1 MRTRS
6 RCGATCWR
14 FSPDALPARTGGGEI
29 PVHAQPASGGRLTT
43 GLVLDIRKYSIHD
56 GPGIRTT
63 VFLKGCG
70 LSCWWCH
77 NPESQ
82 APGFEAI
89 VRDNRC
95 IRCGACVRAC
105 EHGAITWTD
114 AGPVTDRAQC
124 AACGDCSAV
133 CYTEARERVG
143 REMAADEVLAEV
155 LQDLPFYEESGGGMT
170 LSGGEPLLQTDF
182 TAALLAGAKAHG
194 LHTALDTCGYAT
206 WDVLERVRGDV
217 DLFLY
222 DLKLMDDERH
232 RRFTGVSNAPV
243 LRNLRR
249 LSELG
254 HRIRLR
260 VPVIP
265 DVNDDEENLRAVAA
279 FAAGLPHLEGADLLP
294 YHHIGVDKYE
304 RLDRTYRL
312 PDSRSPSEE
321 RLEVV
326 ARFLEGNGLAV
337 GTGPGP

>member
-1 MRTRS
+1 VRTRS

-95 IRCGACVRAC
+95 IRCGACVDAC
-105 EHGAITWTD
+105 GHGAITWTD

-133 CYTEARERVG
+133 CYAEARERVG

-170 LSGGEPLLQTDF
+170 LSGGEPLLQADF
-182 TAALLAGAKAHG
+182 TAALLAGAKALG
-194 LHTALDTCGYAT
+194 LHTALDTCGFAA
-206 WDVLERVRGDV
+206 WDALERVRADV

-279 FAAGLPHLEGADLLP
+279 FATDLPHLEGADLLP

-304 RLDRTYRL
+304 RLDRMYRL
-312 PDSRSPSEE
+312 PDARSPSQA

>member
-1 MRTRS
+1 VRTRS

-89 VRDNRC
+89 VRDSRC
-95 IRCGACVRAC
+95 IRCGACVGAC
-105 EHGAITWTD
+105 GHGAITWTD

-133 CYTEARERVG
+133 CYAEARERVG

-170 LSGGEPLLQTDF
+170 LSGGDPL
-182 TAALLAGAKAHG
+182 
-194 LHTALDTCGYAT
+194 
-206 WDVLERVRGDV
+206 
-217 DLFLY
+217 
-222 DLKLMDDERH
+222 
-232 RRFTGVSNAPV
+232 
-243 LRNLRR
+243 LRR
-249 LSELG
+249 LLRRHVELG
-254 HRIRLR
+254 SQVAGKEEASGDPCGRDNAISGRCRAWARSNARGARGKAPETEGVVRQHHWHTARTHTHT
-260 VPVIP
+260 
-265 DVNDDEENLRAVAA
+265 DD
-279 FAAGLPHLEGADLLP
+279 P
-294 YHHIGVDKYE
+294 
-304 RLDRTYRL
+304 
-312 PDSRSPSEE
+312 
-321 RLEVV
+321 
-326 ARFLEGNGLAV
+326 
-337 GTGPGP
+337 